1 MSVTGTV
8 EAPSASLL
16 MTPVCE
22 WPMHP
27 QCRDTIQRDLDCG
40 EVGLCKTLEVQQ
52 GQIQGPTSVLGH
64 LKHGYRL
71 SNEWMESCPEDK
83 GCLIRSL
90 T

>member
-27 QCRDTIQRDLDCG
+27 QCRDTIQRDLDCM
-40 EVGLCKTLEVQQ
+40 ERWVCAKLWKFNKVKYKDLPLCWV
-52 GQIQGPTSVLGH
+52 I
-64 LKHGYRL
+64 
-71 SNEWMESCPEDK
+71 SNMDT
-83 GCLIRSL
+83 G
-90 T
+90 